1 MTDLN
6 LEKQNAAKASMQFV
20 EDGMIV
26 GLGSGST
33 AEFMIQFLGQ
43 RVAEGLRIQG
53 VPSSVKSENIASSLN
68 IPLTSLS
75 SVQQLDLYI
84 DGADEVDPDFNMIKG
99 GGGALLREKILAH
112 FSKKNIFIVDSS
124 KMVGKLGNFMLPI
137 EIIRSANNSILK
149 NLMDKGLSPI
159 LRVRGDNPFRTDEE
173 NFIIDVDIS
182 RSKNLFVL
190 DDTLKSIPGI
200 VETGLFLDYVDI
212 LIVGNTE
219 NAKIFSKE
227 R

>member
-1 MTDLN
+1 
-6 LEKQNAAKASMQFV
+6 
-20 EDGMIV
+20 
-26 GLGSGST
+26 
-33 AEFMIQFLGQ
+33 
-43 RVAEGLRIQG
+43 
-53 VPSSVKSENIASSLN
+53 
-68 IPLTSLS
+68 
-75 SVQQLDLYI
+75 
-84 DGADEVDPDFNMIKG
+84 
-99 GGGALLREKILAH
+99 
-112 FSKKNIFIVDSS
+112 
-124 KMVGKLGNFMLPI
+124 
-137 EIIRSANNSILK
+137 
-149 NLMDKGLSPI
+149 MDKGLSPI
-159 LRVRGDNPFRTDEE
+159 LRVHGDNPFRTDEE